1 LRSLDPPVAQIL
13 CRSLTVRGGEATQKM
28 VLGSASHGCQEI
40 KIEGLRVPAVHQ
52 IQGTPQTGHQVDRDA
67 WPRWSVWLHPVVRAR
82 FDRHCGTI
90 QVMTEHD
97 YALPLA
103 DARAVQLPVA
113 GGKGASL
120 ARLSAAGLPVPHAF
134 VVTIAAY
141 QRFVRENHLEPGII
155 TALQPVDAS
164 RPATLDAASR
174 SIGALFTGAPVPQ
187 LVADQIRSAY
197 ADLDGGQLR
206 VAVRSSATAEDLP
219 EMSFAGQQE
228 TYLNVRG
235 EQELLDSVRRC
246 WASLWTARAIG
257 YRLKMGI
264 DQGSVS
270 MAVVV
275 QRMVPSELS
284 GVLFTANPTTGKR
297 SEMVVNAS
305 YGLGEAVVSGEV
317 TPDRLVVDKA
327 SLVVKEAVLGDKQV
341 AVRPS
346 EEQGTT
352 TEAVPRDRRGKLALA
367 EQTVRELGQLA
378 VRVEKESGDVPQ
390 DLEWAVADG
399 RCWLLQ
405 ARPMTGLPPAPL
417 EDIRWEPPIPAT
429 QWVRR
434 QVAENMP
441 EPLSPLFEELYL
453 ERGMQFAM
461 DMAVDM
467 AGESDLIVDTGLPW
481 YTTVNG
487 YAYLCATYVVNWP
500 GLVRSVPA
508 LVTGKPIRRIFR
520 YAIPYWRDE
529 VLPAHLRTIAVWKE
543 LELGTASNER
553 LLDGIRELTHSEAA
567 YWGSTTLALAVA
579 KNSDLALAR
588 FLSVAV
594 PRSGLSSSVFLRG
607 FPSKALE
614 AEAELQGIAEQIRV
628 SEELQEVVA
637 ATRAERLL
645 DAFGASPGGREVVER
660 LQRYL
665 DRYGHQV
672 YNLDFAEPTQAEDPL
687 PVLLSLKIYVQ
698 QPRVDVRARQAEM
711 AREREMLTMTTAR
724 SLDLLRRRLFLKIL
738 RWAQGLAPRREEA
751 MFYVGSAWPALR
763 RLALELGR
771 RLVDA
776 GSLSAPENIFYL
788 KIAEVQAASQARA
801 AGQPRPD
808 LARLATDRHEL
819 REARRRL
826 HPPAA
831 VPPAARWRFG
841 PLDIS
846 FAETQKRNSDGGA
859 TLSGFAV
866 SPGRVTAPASV
877 ILSPAD
883 FDKMIPDTILVC
895 PTTNPAWTPLFAQA
909 RGLVTDIGGV
919 AAHGSIVA
927 REYGI
932 PAVMGT
938 GSATQRILS
947 GRMVMVDGDAGV
959 VTLV

>member
-1 LRSLDPPVAQIL
+1 MS
-13 CRSLTVRGGEATQKM
+13 
-28 VLGSASHGCQEI
+28 
-40 KIEGLRVPAVHQ
+40 
-52 IQGTPQTGHQVDRDA
+52 
-67 WPRWSVWLHPVVRAR
+67 
-82 FDRHCGTI
+82 
-90 QVMTEHD
+90 EHE

-103 DARAVQLPVA
+103 DPRAAQLSVA
-113 GGKGASL
+113 GGKGAAL
-120 ARLSAAGLPVPHAF
+120 ARLSAAGLPVPPAF
-134 VVTIAAY
+134 VVTTAAY

-155 TALQPVDAS
+155 AALRPVDAS
-164 RPATLDAASR
+164 RPATSEAAAR
-174 SIGALFTGAPVPQ
+174 TIGALVTGPPIAQV
-187 LVADQIRSAY
+187 VVDQIRQAY
-197 ADLDGGQLR
+197 ADLDGGEQR

-219 EMSFAGQQE
+219 GMSFAGQQE

-235 EQELLDSVRRC
+235 EEALLDSVRRC

-264 DQGSVS
+264 DQRSVS

-275 QRMVPSELS
+275 QRMVPSELA
-284 GVLFTANPTTGKR
+284 GVLFTANPTTGER
-297 SEMVVNAS
+297 TEMVVNAS

-346 EEQGTT
+346 DGRGTT
-352 TEAVPRDRRGKLALA
+352 TEAVPKDRRGKLALG
-367 EQTVRELGQLA
+367 EQSVRQLGQLA
-378 VRVEKESGDVPQ
+378 VRVEKAFGDVPQ
-390 DLEWAVADG
+390 DLEWAIADG

-405 ARPMTGLPPAPL
+405 ARPMTGLPLAPL
-417 EDIRWEPPIPAT
+417 EDVRWEPPIPGT

-453 ERGMQFAM
+453 KHGMQLAM
-461 DMAVDM
+461 DVALEM
-467 AGESDLIVDTGLPW
+467 AGESDLVVDTGLPW
-481 YTTVNG
+481 YATVNG
-487 YAYLCATYVVNWP
+487 YAYLCATTAVNWAGLIRSIP
-500 GLVRSVPA
+500 G
-508 LVTGKPIRRIFR
+508 LVTGKPIRSIFR
-520 YAIPYWRDE
+520 RAIPYWRDE
-529 VLPAHLRTIAVWKE
+529 VLPAHLRTVALWKE
-543 LELGTASNER
+543 LDLVTASNER
-553 LLDGIRELTHSEAA
+553 LLDGIRELAQSEAV
-567 YWGSTTLALAVA
+567 YWGSATLALAVA

-594 PRSGLSSSVFLRG
+594 PRSGLSSALFLRG

-614 AEAELQGIAEQIRV
+614 AEVELQGVAGQIRA
-628 SEELQEVVA
+628 SRELREVVG

-645 DAFGASPGGREVVER
+645 DALRASGSGRGVVER

-672 YNLDFAEPTQAEDPL
+672 YDLDFAEPTQAEDPL
-687 PVLLSLKIYVQ
+687 PVLLSLKIHVQ
-698 QPRVDVRARQAEM
+698 QPALDVSARQAQM
-711 AREREMLTMTTAR
+711 ARERESLTQKTAR
-724 SLDLLRRRLFLKIL
+724 SLDPVRRRLFLKIL
-738 RWAQGLAPRREEA
+738 RWAQDLAPRRQEA

-763 RLALELGR
+763 RLALELGW
-771 RLVDA
+771 RLVEA
-776 GSLSAPENIFYL
+776 GSLSVPDHVFYL
-788 KIAEVQAASQARA
+788 ETAELQAASQARA

-808 LARLATDRHEL
+808 LARLASDRHEL
-819 REARRRL
+819 REARKRL

-831 VPPAARWRFG
+831 VPPAARWKFG

-846 FAETQKRNSDGGA
+846 FAETQKRNAAGRA

-877 ILSPAD
+877 IRSPAD
-883 FDKMIPDTILVC
+883 FDKMLPDTILVC

-938 GSATQRILS
+938 GSATQRIAS
-947 GRMVMVDGDAGV
+947 GRIVMVDGDAGA